1 MSGAIGMAL
10 ARALLSNT
18 SALSPGM
25 RGLGSATGAALDA
38 RSARASASLAEM
50 VWDSINF
57 AASITTTTCPTLTKD
72 FVSRL
77 AFGISDKID
86 DPART
91 PVKRS
96 SARDR
101 FAPFCATDSLHLA
114 LHCRRRIGRG
124 LDMLVRSPGVWG
136 RLTRCRRAPHLRTGG
151 DRERDVEK
159 EVTPRRIRRRDA
171 HGWLPITAARPSGL
185 AIIGEVLE

>member
-1 MSGAIGMAL
+1 
-10 ARALLSNT
+10 
-18 SALSPGM
+18 M

-38 RSARASASLAEM
+38 RSARSSASLAEM
-50 VWDSINF
+50 VWESLNF
-57 AASITTTTCPTLTKD
+57 AASVTRKTCPTLAMD

-101 FAPFCATDSLHLA
+101 FAPFCATDGLHLV

-124 LDMLVRSPGVWG
+124 LAMLVRGPGVWD
-136 RLTRCRRAPHLRTGG
+136 RLTRCCCVPHLRTGG
-151 DRERDVEK
+151 DRERDVKK
-159 EVTPRRIRRRDA
+159 EVTPRGIRKRDT
-171 HGWLPITAARPSGL
+171 HGWLPITAARPSGV
-185 AIIGEVLE
+185 AIISEVLVVNMAA